1 MIFILQIKN
10 RYSSISEI
18 KISGDNEVKNIGT
31 GLQRRGFYEANL
43 YQTAGLS
50 SCR

>member
-1 MIFILQIKN
+1 MQIKN

-18 KISGDNEVKNIGT
+18 KIMGDNEVKKNIGT

-43 YQTAGLS
+43 YQTAGFS